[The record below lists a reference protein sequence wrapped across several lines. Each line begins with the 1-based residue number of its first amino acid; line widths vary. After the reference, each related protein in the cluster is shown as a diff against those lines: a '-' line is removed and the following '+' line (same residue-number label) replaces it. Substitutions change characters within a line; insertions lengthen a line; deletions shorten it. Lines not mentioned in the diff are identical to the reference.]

1 MHLGTFFAALI
12 YFYKDIVKIIKGLF
26 KFKAADFETKQI
38 LKFLVISSLISGF
51 WGFVLIKTFAGFEK
65 KLELSAGIITLVVGL
80 LLITTG
86 ILQIKAKK
94 KEEKKMVDAGNKD
107 GVLLG
112 LVQSFASLPGLSRS
126 GLTVSVLLLRK
137 FRSEAALKLSF
148 LMSLPIVLGGNI
160 ILNLDKFNFSLESF
174 SGLLFSFVFGLL
186 TIKLL
191 LKTARK
197 INFGWF
203 VLFFGIIVI
212 ISIFI

>member
-1 MHLGTFFAALI
+1 M
-12 YFYKDIVKIIKGLF
+12 
-26 KFKAADFETKQI
+26 
-38 LKFLVISSLISGF
+38 
-51 WGFVLIKTFAGFEK
+51 
-65 KLELSAGIITLVVGL
+65 L
-80 LLITTG
+80 LLTTG

-212 ISIFI
+212 ISIFV